1 MIEILHRE
9 PSFQALVPVLVLA
22 TSVLRRSGDGVA
34 VLGPGRPRAAQRRDN
49 LARDGAIA
57 ALTNNRQSPI
67 TIALDNQN
75 PADLS
80 YEARFNT
87 HTETRQ

>member
-49 LARDGAIA
+49 LARDGADSSLNKQPAI
-57 ALTNNRQSPI
+57 TNHHRTRQSEPGGFVI
-67 TIALDNQN
+67 
-75 PADLS
+75 
-80 YEARFNT
+80 
-87 HTETRQ
+87 